1 MIIVNES
8 NLESDPAEIMETS
21 YGLLVNGAWA
31 VCAWQCC
38 DARQTCIEIVRCN
51 DT

>member
-1 MIIVNES
+1 MDCRLMIIVNES

-31 VCAWQCC
+31 VCAWQLRR
-38 DARQTCIEIVRCN
+38 ATN
-51 DT
+51 LH